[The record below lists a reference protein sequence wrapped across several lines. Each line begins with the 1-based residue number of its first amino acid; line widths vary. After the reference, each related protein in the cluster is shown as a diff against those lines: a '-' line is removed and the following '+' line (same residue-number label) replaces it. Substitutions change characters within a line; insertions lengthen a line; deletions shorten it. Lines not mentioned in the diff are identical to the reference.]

1 MSLTNE
7 QKENYKQS
15 FNQFDQDGN
24 GTIDAKELKDVF
36 HKMGNPVTDEVV
48 QNMIESADLDK
59 SGTVDFDEFCKMMV
73 KYEEQGREQALKQAF
88 TMFDT
93 DNSGFLEEGEIKN
106 AMEKL
111 GNTVTI
117 EQVKEMIKQVDT
129 DSDGKVSFE
138 EFKKMIYSYVY
149 DKNKTKTKS
158 CNLCKKY
165 HNIEIDEDIDH
176 FLWNCPFYEK
186 NRKIWIKE
194 LIQINKNNKNNI
206 KDIIQNKDSLFILSL
221 VNDKENYDSLLK
233 FLNKNL
239 EIRADTAG
247 QERYNSLTSMYYRG
261 AKGAIIIY
269 DVTNYDSYESAK
281 DWIKEIR
288 QQGSSSVKVMLVAN
302 KIDLID
308 HTVQKTEV
316 LRYCEKH
323 NLLFSEVSAKS
334 GLGIDELFNDLSTEM
349 INQYKTDVLGENL
362 VNYTEENKK
371 ETNNFMLEEGSTNP
385 KKDSGCC

>member
-1 MSLTNE
+1 MSDEISIKFKVVLLGQSAVGKTSVCIRFCQNE
-7 QKENYKQS
+7 FEL
-15 FNQFDQDGN
+15 NQEPTIGAAFQNCAFDLGDN
-24 GTIDAKELKDVF
+24 K
-36 HKMGNPVTDEVV
+36 VTL
-48 QNMIESADLDK
+48 Q
-59 SGTVDFDEFCKMMV
+59 
-73 KYEEQGREQALKQAF
+73 
-88 TMFDT
+88 
-93 DNSGFLEEGEIKN
+93 
-106 AMEKL
+106 
-111 GNTVTI
+111 
-117 EQVKEMIKQVDT
+117 
-129 DSDGKVSFE
+129 
-138 EFKKMIYSYVY
+138 
-149 DKNKTKTKS
+149 
-158 CNLCKKY
+158 
-165 HNIEIDEDIDH
+165 
-176 FLWNCPFYEK
+176 
-186 NRKIWIKE
+186 IW
-194 LIQINKNNKNNI
+194 
-206 KDIIQNKDSLFILSL
+206 
-221 VNDKENYDSLLK
+221 
-233 FLNKNL
+233 
-239 EIRADTAG
+239 DTAG